1 MIFSEIIGKKR
12 DGFDLSREEIEFVIR
27 EYTEGKAPDYQMS
40 ALLMAILL
48 RRMDKDETLFLTQ
61 AMLDSGRKFDFSGIQ
76 GKKIDKHST
85 GGVGDKVSLILAPL
99 VASCGVVVPMISG
112 RGLGHTGGTLDKLES
127 IPNFR
132 TNLEYDEFYGILE
145 KVGVV
150 IMGQTDEIAPA
161 DRKMYS
167 LRDVTGTVESIP
179 LITASI
185 LSKKL
190 AEGIDG
196 LVLDVKCG
204 KGAFMK
210 SFEEAERL
218 ASTMDTVVKG
228 FGKKSVSIITNM
240 DQPLGT
246 SVGNSLEVKESIES
260 LKGNG
265 ASDLMEVTYSLG
277 ADMLFMGEI
286 TSSRE
291 NAFSMLKAAIRNGR
305 ALDKFRKM
313 IEVQG
318 GNSKVIDD
326 YSLLPTANNKK
337 EIKAKSAGFIKTIN
351 AYEVG
356 IVNLL
361 LGGGRK
367 EKEDEIDPGVGIVF
381 EKKVGDRVEK
391 DERIATIYYRDNLGE
406 DIKKRFAF
414 AIKISSRN
422 VKKIPIIMKAKEQ

>member
-1 MIFSEIIGKKR
+1 MIFSEIIRKKR
-12 DGFDLSREEIEFVIR
+12 DGFSLSRDEIEFIVKD
-27 EYTEGKAPDYQMS
+27 YTEGRAPDYQMS
-40 ALLMAILL
+40 ALLMAVLL
-48 RRMDKDETLFLTQ
+48 RGMNEDEILFLTE
-61 AMLDSGRKFDFSGIQ
+61 AMLDSGRKFDLSAVN

-127 IPNFR
+127 IPDFR
-132 TNLEYDEFYGILE
+132 TNLDYDEFYGILE
-145 KVGVV
+145 KIGVA
-150 IMGQTDEIAPA
+150 IMGQTKEIAPA

-204 KGAFMK
+204 NGAFMK
-210 SFEEAERL
+210 TIKQAREL
-218 ASTMDTVVKG
+218 GKKMDAVVKG
-228 FGKKSVSIITNM
+228 FGKKSVSVITSM

-265 ASDLMEVTYSLG
+265 PADLMEVTYWLG
-277 ADMLFMGEI
+277 AEMLLIGEV

-291 NAFSMLKAAIRNGR
+291 EAFSMLKMAIGNGK
-305 ALDKFRKM
+305 ALHKLKE
-313 IEVQG
+313 IVELQG

-326 YSLLPTANNKK
+326 YSLLPISDEKK
-337 EIKAKSAGFIKTIN
+337 EIKAEKSGFIETIN

-367 EKEDEIDPGVGIVF
+367 EKEDDIDPGVGIVF
-381 EKKVGDRVEK
+381 QKKVGERVKKGETF
-391 DERIATIYYRDNLGE
+391 ATVYYRNNLGE
-406 DIKKRFAF
+406 DIERRFVSAV
-414 AIKISSRN
+414 KISDN
-422 VKKIPIIMKAKEQ
+422 EVKKPSIILNIKEK